1 MALGG
6 EQTFPP
12 GHSSRVYC
20 LKYDKED
27 PNVVYTGGWDYRVV
41 VWDLRDRKPKKNGK
55 TIMTS
60 PLFE

>member
-1 MALGG
+1 
-6 EQTFPP
+6 
-12 GHSSRVYC
+12 VYC

-60 PLFE
+60 PLFG